1 MTSLLDTNVIIRFLT
16 GDKDKKYRNLYS
28 FFESLEKGKK
38 HVVIKHIVLFQ
49 TIFVLKSV
57 YQIKKEKIV
66 ESLLD
71 LLKYRGIAIKDKKII
86 TRTLEI
92 WRDNNNEIVDCYLV
106 ASLENDDQNI
116 LYSYDRGF
124 KHFQVNRIEP

>member
-1 MTSLLDTNVIIRFLT
+1 MISLLDTNVIVRFLT
-16 GDKDKKYRNLYS
+16 GDKDIKYRRLFS
-28 FFESLEKGKK
+28 FFESLEKGRK
-38 HVVIKHIVLFQ
+38 HVVIKHLVLFQ
-49 TIFVLKSV
+49 TVFVLKSV
-57 YQIKKEKIV
+57 YQVKKEQIV

-71 LLKYRGIAIKDKKII
+71 LLKYKGITIKDKKII

-124 KHFQVNRIEP
+124 KRFQINRIEP

>member
-1 MTSLLDTNVIIRFLT
+1 MISLLDTKVIVRFLT
-16 GDKDKKYRNLYS
+16 GDKDNKYRHLFS
-28 FFESLEKGKK
+28 FFESLEEGRK
-38 HVVIKHIVLFQ
+38 HVVIKHLVLFQ
-49 TIFVLKSV
+49 TVFVLKSV
-57 YQIKKEKIV
+57 YQVKKEQIV

-71 LLKYRGIAIKDKKII
+71 LLKYKGITIKDKKII

-124 KHFQVNRIEP
+124 KRFQINRIEP